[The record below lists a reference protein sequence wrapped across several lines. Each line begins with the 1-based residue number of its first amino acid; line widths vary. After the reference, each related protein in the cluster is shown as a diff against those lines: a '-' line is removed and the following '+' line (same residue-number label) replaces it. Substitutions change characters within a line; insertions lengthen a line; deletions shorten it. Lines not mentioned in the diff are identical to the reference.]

1 MQADA
6 PPSCPKCRS
15 TSVDLLTTSS
25 IKTAAKGGTEH
36 KLTTLNPP
44 IWICGNCHHKWPK
57 EEST

>member
-15 TSVDLLTTSS
+15 SSVKLLTTST

-36 KLTTLNPP
+36 KVTKLDPP
-44 IWICGNCHHKWPK
+44 VWACSNCHHKWPK
-57 EEST
+57 E